1 MTGLRKIACALALSA
16 TLAWAS
22 PADASDA
29 VVDWNL
35 IASNAIAAAGA
46 AGRPGPA
53 LFLDFAMVHAA
64 VYDAVQAIEKRY
76 QPYTTEIP
84 HADGS
89 PAAATAKAAYDV
101 LVKLFPA
108 QADGLTTTYDNYL
121 ADNGI
126 APDDPGILVG
136 QQAAAGLLNLRMNDG
151 SFPPSFPPFVGGD
164 GPGEWRPTPSYQPG
178 PPPSGAPMAAPWLA
192 KVLPFALKD
201 PSQRLADP
209 PPPLTSARYAREYE
223 EVKKMGAR
231 FNSKR
236 TPEQTDLAYF
246 WADNFAIQWNRAM
259 RVIATDHVSEIAE
272 SARMFALTSLSAADG
287 VIGSWYNK
295 IYYNF
300 WRPVTAIQLGDMDG
314 NHRTY
319 KDPAWEPLINT
330 PNYPDYTSGANT
342 VTGAI
347 TRALELY
354 FGTDK
359 MTFSVTSL
367 HPLVQQGTRTFE
379 RFSDASLE
387 VVEARIL
394 LGIHFRFADAA
405 ARREGRRTANWVF
418 RHYLKPV
425 KHHGHDKVKGEVN

>member
-1 MTGLRKIACALALSA
+1 MPSSTGIIAA
-16 TLAWAS
+16 
-22 PADASDA
+22 
-29 VVDWNL
+29 
-35 IASNAIAAAGA
+35 NAIAAATA

-53 LFLDFAMVHAA
+53 TFLDFAMVQAA

-76 QPYTTEIP
+76 QPYATEIP
-84 HADGS
+84 DAYGS

-101 LVKLFPA
+101 VVKLFPA
-108 QADGLTTTYDNYL
+108 QAGALTMTYDDYL

-151 SFPPSFPPFVGGD
+151 SFPSSFPPFVGGT
-164 GPGEWRPTPSYQPG
+164 GVGEWRPTFSYQPG
-178 PPPSGAPMAAPWLA
+178 PPPSEAPMAAPWLA
-192 KVLPFALKD
+192 EVIPFALKS
-201 PSQRLADP
+201 PAQRLANP
-209 PPPLTSARYAREYE
+209 PPPLTSARYTRDYN
-223 EVKKMGAR
+223 EVKKLGAR

-259 RVIATDHVSEIAE
+259 RVIATDHISEIAE
-272 SARMFALTSLSAADG
+272 SARLFALTSLSAADG

-295 IYYNF
+295 IHYNF
-300 WRPVTAIQLGDMDG
+300 WRPVTAIQLGDTDG
-314 NHRTY
+314 NSRTDA
-319 KDPAWEPLINT
+319 DPTWEPLINT
-330 PNYPDYTSGANT
+330 PNYPDFTSGANT
-342 VTGAI
+342 ATGAI

-359 MTFSVTSL
+359 MTFAFTSV

-379 RFSDASLE
+379 RFSDASLD

-394 LGIHFRFADAA
+394 QGIHFRSADTA
-405 ARREGRRTANWVF
+405 ARRQGRRTANYVF

-425 KHHGHDKVKGEVN
+425 KHHGHDKAAVDE